1 LSGQENFVDK
11 KRPLQADAWI
21 GDAVL
26 ALWARLHILAAD
38 GVVDGPKF
46 LRMTSNQF
54 LAAFGDPTA
63 VEAQIGQVYR
73 NGGEA
78 AAFAWIEQN
87 IAPLFGRQEENRL
100 KRVRPRSV

>member
-1 LSGQENFVDK
+1 MDRRGQ
-11 KRPLQADAWI
+11 LQADAWI

-26 ALWARLHILAAD
+26 GLWARLQILRDD

-54 LAAFGDPTA
+54 LAALGEPTT
-63 VEAQIGQVYR
+63 VEAQIGKLYLES
-73 NGGEA
+73 GEA

-87 IAPLFGRQEENRL
+87 IAPVFRRQEENRL
-100 KRVRPRSV
+100 RRTR